1 MRLVPEEILAL
12 IFAFVREGVPRTRLK
27 SDLEHDQAQAIA
39 IRPLSETC
47 KRFRRICLPYLFEA
61 AIFDGSGLASRRRT
75 ATLVSVLREDS
86 NIAQLARRVR
96 IAHWRKTSS
105 TRDSTVWGNLSMA
118 FGQMSGVR
126 YVEIR
131 DAAVV
136 WELFDHLQALP
147 RLEDLSLTS
156 ASVWGSTAQHGSS
169 QHLFGALKRLKLL
182 PTQVGLEFYQASEF
196 ITPSLQ
202 SLHTNTTLL
211 QNITSIQQIFPHFP
225 DSLCELAVTS
235 TSEPRSQESTV
246 LHGLLNLCPGLES
259 LRFPL
264 ALSLFHVSNNQT
276 LYPLDGQILRL
287 KSFEGRSDQ
296 ALLCCGGRPVDTLCI
311 NLFPTDV
318 TIENRPN
325 LLRPGSIPLRHLR
338 LDGIRWK
345 MNTMAFISR
354 HCPELR
360 SLRVCATAKDGIVW
374 MLQPMPRLQQA
385 SFLVGGLAWYGDEC
399 TADHYIGLLQGSYNV
414 WPKLEN
420 LRLHPSYR
428 WKRPRR
434 NFGWSRVSGR
444 EDEDDWRSGVGET
457 GRSGYEM
464 LDRKSVV

>member
-1 MRLVPEEILAL
+1 
-12 IFAFVREGVPRTRLK
+12 
-27 SDLEHDQAQAIA
+27 
-39 IRPLSETC
+39 
-47 KRFRRICLPYLFEA
+47 
-61 AIFDGSGLASRRRT
+61 
-75 ATLVSVLREDS
+75 
-86 NIAQLARRVR
+86 
-96 IAHWRKTSS
+96 
-105 TRDSTVWGNLSMA
+105 MA

-136 WELFDHLQALP
+136 WELFNHLQGFP
-147 RLEDLSLTS
+147 QLEDLSLTS
-156 ASVWGSTAQHGSS
+156 ASVLGSTTQRGPS
-169 QHLFGALKRLKLL
+169 QHLFGALKRLKLH
-182 PTQVGLEFYQASEF
+182 PTRIGVEFYQASEF
-196 ITPSLQ
+196 IAPSLQ
-202 SLHTNTTLL
+202 SFHTNTTLL

-225 DSLCELAVTS
+225 DSLRELAVTS
-235 TSEPRSQESTV
+235 TSEPMSQEATV
-246 LHGLLNLCPGLES
+246 LQSLLSLCPGLES
-259 LRFPL
+259 LRFP
-264 ALSLFHVSNNQT
+264 ASPSLFRLSNNQT

-325 LLRPGSIPLRHLR
+325 LLRPGSVPLRHLR

-360 SLRVCATAKDGIVW
+360 SLRVCATAKDDIVW
-374 MLQPMPRLQQA
+374 MLQPMPRLRQA

-399 TADHYIGLLQGSYNV
+399 PADHYTGILLGLYKV
-414 WPKLEN
+414 WPKLES

-428 WKRPRR
+428 WKRGRR
-434 NFGWSRVSGR
+434 SFGWNRVWGR
-444 EDEDDWRSGVGET
+444 EDEDG
-457 GRSGYEM
+457 
-464 LDRKSVV
+464 